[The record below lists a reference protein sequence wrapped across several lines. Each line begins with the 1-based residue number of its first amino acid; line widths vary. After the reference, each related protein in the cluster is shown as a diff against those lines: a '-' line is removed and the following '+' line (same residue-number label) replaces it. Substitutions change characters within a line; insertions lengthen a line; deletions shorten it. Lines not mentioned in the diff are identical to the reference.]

1 MPEQFPSDTTLNA
14 LSGTADGEQAVP
26 YIPVGLSPY
35 HTEFYKMLYRLL
47 DVARR
52 AGDLRV
58 YKDDSGALKFGV
70 RPGKW
75 LNGNTAVDYEGAAGQ
90 GLTDNAVNTIYLTPD
105 GTLTVNT
112 SGFPTPSTTPHIPL
126 ATIATGTQSAA
137 GAPGQYE
144 HADITDHRGMA
155 LVTVARG

>member
-1 MPEQFPSDTTLNA
+1 MAEQFPSDTTLNA

-35 HTEFYKMLYRLL
+35 HTDFYKMLYRLL

-70 RPGKW
+70 RPGRW
-75 LNGNTAVDYEGAAGQ
+75 LDGDTPVNYPGAGAQ
-90 GLTDNAVNTIYLTPD
+90 DLTDNAVNDVYLTAA
-105 GTLTVNT
+105 GVLTVAT
-112 SGFPTPSTTPHIPL
+112 GGFPTPSQTPHIPL

-137 GAPGQYE
+137 GVAGQYG
-144 HADITDHRGMA
+144 HADITDYRSRA
-155 LVTVARG
+155 FITVSR

>member
-1 MPEQFPSDTTLNA
+1 MAEQFPSDTTLNA

-70 RPGKW
+70 RGR
-75 LNGNTAVDYEGAAGQ
+75 AVAQRRHGGQ
-90 GLTDNAVNTIYLTPD
+90 LRRRQRPEPD
-105 GTLTVNT
+105 RQRR
-112 SGFPTPSTTPHIPL
+112 STTSTSPP
-126 ATIATGTQSAA
+126 
-137 GAPGQYE
+137 PGC
-144 HADITDHRGMA
+144 
-155 LVTVARG
+155 